1 MINNIVGERGLE
13 KDKRIGDRGDVS
25 PRKLAVHEA
34 QALRLA
40 RKQLVLCAVGVA
52 NWRDAVAGWRV
63 DVGRQGMALLGFL

>member
-1 MINNIVGERGLE
+1 LE

-63 DVGRQGMALLGFL
+63 DVGGRAWRSSGSYSGDVGRV